1 MKKVLKWIILIV
13 IFMLIIPFLVCLFL
27 IPREL
32 YIREN
37 LLTFIGLII
46 SYYSLCSSIGIAIL
60 IYYIQK
66 RDGEYEE
73 KEKIEKAKAT
83 LLLEIENSFENLF
96 STPVEEINYQENKE
110 IVDIFDKYTVELKNT
125 LSSKEFILLAK
136 IVNSICKCDKE
147 EIAKFLRVWIQPIYL
162 SDYQSCLVR
171 VNDFNDLLNKKV
183 YQLINNLGNKDEN
196 YEELDCIYDVKN
208 QKVCEKVNKKVKIY
222 DKGLCVVDAILGDYD
237 IFDRYV
243 VIEGFAK
250 NDEYK
255 GYYKD
260 RKYNGKGIL
269 YDGNGD
275 VLEQGEWVDG
285 ELKNG
290 VMYNCIIHII
300 KGQLIYKENSPDD
313 PYDSTEDFDYDIF
326 SQYGQLDLVSS
337 MIYEL
342 EMDIA
347 QNGIESYYVFDFEVN
362 NNKIQKITNIRT
374 LADFLEKKNKEL
386 LAEINDVINDKNVMD
401 DIKISDDY

>member
-1 MKKVLKWIILIV
+1 
-13 IFMLIIPFLVCLFL
+13 MLIIPFLVCLFL

-73 KEKIEKAKAT
+73 KKKIEKAKAT

-171 VNDFNDLLNKKV
+171 VNDFNDLL
-183 YQLINNLGNKDEN
+183 Y
-196 YEELDCIYDVKN
+196 
-208 QKVCEKVNKKVKIY
+208 
-222 DKGLCVVDAILGDYD
+222 
-237 IFDRYV
+237 
-243 VIEGFAK
+243 
-250 NDEYK
+250 
-255 GYYKD
+255 
-260 RKYNGKGIL
+260 
-269 YDGNGD
+269 
-275 VLEQGEWVDG
+275 
-285 ELKNG
+285 
-290 VMYNCIIHII
+290 
-300 KGQLIYKENSPDD
+300 
-313 PYDSTEDFDYDIF
+313 
-326 SQYGQLDLVSS
+326 
-337 MIYEL
+337 
-342 EMDIA
+342 
-347 QNGIESYYVFDFEVN
+347 
-362 NNKIQKITNIRT
+362 
-374 LADFLEKKNKEL
+374 
-386 LAEINDVINDKNVMD
+386 
-401 DIKISDDY
+401 